1 MFRIFIS
8 HSVEDM
14 RVVYELAR
22 TLQLKG
28 IEAIVAEWEQQPGTL
43 LALKIGEMIDKS
55 DCVLALLTKNGG
67 RSIYV
72 NQEIGYARKAGKLI
86 IPVIEYGV
94 EKGFLEG
101 LEYILFKRDDP
112 YDAISKTVNYLKTI
126 EIRKSE
132 EERNKVILAG
142 VILFL
147 GLIALLSEEK

>member
-101 LEYILFKRDDP
+101 LEYIPFKRDDP

-147 GLIALLSEEK
+147 GLIALSSEEK